1 MTGRRTTGERP
12 GSWAR
17 ETPPFVS
24 DSANDHCGNSKYL
37 FCKHYFIFHFFSF
50 APSDHKY
57 FPPLCLHFLIYH
69 YFDPTDLGS
78 FCISPAMVRVLHIPP
93 TAFLSASKAFPDD
106 ASWPGLSTLLI
117 FQRMFTL
124 SRVNKFHTLLRQI
137 NLLGVLTKPRAL
149 HALPNA
155 DCCCLYTRQKQNQ
168 RTATTASGRM
178 PPAMAASGIKVPS
191 CVL

>member
-12 GSWAR
+12 GSWR
-17 ETPPFVS
+17 EKLHLSFPILQMIIVETPSTSSVNIILFSIFSHLLLTTSTFLPSVYTFLYITILIQLTLVH
-24 DSANDHCGNSKYL
+24 SAS
-37 FCKHYFIFHFFSF
+37 
-50 APSDHKY
+50 A
-57 FPPLCLHFLIYH
+57 
-69 YFDPTDLGS
+69 
-78 FCISPAMVRVLHIPP
+78 PAMVRVLHIPP

-168 RTATTASGRM
+168 RAATTASGRM

>member
-1 MTGRRTTGERP
+1 MIIV
-12 GSWAR
+12 
-17 ETPPFVS
+17 ETPSTSSVNIILFSIFSHLLLLTTSTFLPSVYTFLYITILIQLTLVH
-24 DSANDHCGNSKYL
+24 SAS
-37 FCKHYFIFHFFSF
+37 
-50 APSDHKY
+50 A
-57 FPPLCLHFLIYH
+57 
-69 YFDPTDLGS
+69 
-78 FCISPAMVRVLHIPP
+78 PAMVRVLHIPP

-168 RTATTASGRM
+168 RAATTASGRM

>member
-12 GSWAR
+12 GSWR
-17 ETPPFVS
+17 EKLHLSFPILQMIIVETPSTSSVNIISFSIFSHLLLLTTSTLLPSVYTFLYITILIQLTLVH
-24 DSANDHCGNSKYL
+24 SAS
-37 FCKHYFIFHFFSF
+37 
-50 APSDHKY
+50 A
-57 FPPLCLHFLIYH
+57 
-69 YFDPTDLGS
+69 
-78 FCISPAMVRVLHIPP
+78 PAMVRVLHIPP

-168 RTATTASGRM
+168 RAATTASGRM

>member
-1 MTGRRTTGERP
+1 MIIV
-12 GSWAR
+12 
-17 ETPPFVS
+17 ETPSTSSVNIILFSIFSHLLLLTTSTFLPSVYTFLYITILIQLTLVH
-24 DSANDHCGNSKYL
+24 SAS
-37 FCKHYFIFHFFSF
+37 
-50 APSDHKY
+50 A
-57 FPPLCLHFLIYH
+57 
-69 YFDPTDLGS
+69 
-78 FCISPAMVRVLHIPP
+78 PAMVRVLHIPP

-168 RTATTASGRM
+168 RAATTTSGRM

>member
-12 GSWAR
+12 GSWR
-17 ETPPFVS
+17 EKLHLSFPILQMIIVETPSTSSVNIILFSIFSHLLLLTTSTFLPSVYTFLYITILIQLTLVH
-24 DSANDHCGNSKYL
+24 SAS
-37 FCKHYFIFHFFSF
+37 
-50 APSDHKY
+50 A
-57 FPPLCLHFLIYH
+57 
-69 YFDPTDLGS
+69 
-78 FCISPAMVRVLHIPP
+78 PAMVRVLHIPP

-168 RTATTASGRM
+168 RAATTASGRM

>member
-1 MTGRRTTGERP
+1 MIIV
-12 GSWAR
+12 
-17 ETPPFVS
+17 ETPSTSSVNIISFSIFSHLLLLTTSTFLPSVYTFLYITILIQLTLVH
-24 DSANDHCGNSKYL
+24 SAS
-37 FCKHYFIFHFFSF
+37 
-50 APSDHKY
+50 A
-57 FPPLCLHFLIYH
+57 
-69 YFDPTDLGS
+69 
-78 FCISPAMVRVLHIPP
+78 PAMVRVLHIPP

-124 SRVNKFHTLLRQI
+124 SRANKFHTLLRQI

-168 RTATTASGRM
+168 RAATTASGRM